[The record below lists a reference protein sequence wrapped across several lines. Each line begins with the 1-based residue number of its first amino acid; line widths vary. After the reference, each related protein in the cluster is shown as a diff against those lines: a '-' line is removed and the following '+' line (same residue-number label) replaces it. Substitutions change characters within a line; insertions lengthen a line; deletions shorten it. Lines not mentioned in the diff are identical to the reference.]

1 MPKSLCT
8 TKVEIA
14 VKPPKYTRTSNQPVQ
29 LRVRGIG
36 TLDVFKDSLSI
47 KLNRSQIRIPSARY

>member
-1 MPKSLCT
+1 MPRSLWR

-14 VKPPKYTRTSNQPVQ
+14 VKPPKYTSTSNQPVQ

-36 TLDVFKDSLSI
+36 ALRVFKDGVYEYSKI
-47 KLNRSQIRIPSARY
+47 PQIRIR